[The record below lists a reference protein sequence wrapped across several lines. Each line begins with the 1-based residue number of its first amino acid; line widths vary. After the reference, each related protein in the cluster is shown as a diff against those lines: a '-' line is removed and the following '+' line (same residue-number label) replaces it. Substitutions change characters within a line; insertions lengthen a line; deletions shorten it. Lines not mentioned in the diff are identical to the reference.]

1 MNIFSNIIRGGQL
14 TLHALRMFRQVSYY
28 LLLWGFLVFL
38 IFFSLSMYDKT
49 NSTMWG
55 EYRDYQTANFLCQV
69 MMCSKKVTVY
79 VGKEPAV
86 YTANSVI
93 NSAFFYTARDY
104 IHKMAKEACI
114 FSIKIAGSALLIV
127 GIFFIWRGFKK
138 TGEEFKRGARLSGF
152 EKIKTAITN
161 ANKKEKYNAY
171 QIAGMPYPYLAEMQ
185 HSFVIG
191 ANGTGK
197 TILISQI
204 VEQIRERGD
213 KAIIYDKKGDYT
225 KWFYNPKKDKILN
238 PFDQRSESWSLLSE
252 IENIV
257 GIKQLSKAFI
267 PEKEN
272 PGGEGKI
279 WDEAGRLA
287 FTEIVSKLYSQGE
300 ILTNRE
306 IVDRILKS
314 TMKEVAKA
322 LKNTYGQAIVDPNSP
337 RTASSVLF
345 VIAAHFNSLK
355 LTNSKP
361 GESFSIR
368 DWLLGDEQDSM
379 LFLTSQENL
388 SGELA
393 PLQTAW
399 MEIVIGAI
407 LSKPADSDKKTW
419 VIIDELPAINKIP
432 SLGNALATTRSY
444 GGCFVLG
451 MQNIAQLREVYGRN
465 AAQNI
470 SSECNT
476 RCIFQSN
483 DSDTAKWMSDNIG
496 DIEVSEFKEGLSYGA
511 NTIRDGV
518 SVSKQDKVKPIL
530 LPSEIL
536 NMSRLNLI
544 LKMPDHPAVKAKVK
558 HKKREAIVEP
568 FIKNHEI
575 VEDLKSAYDDVEE
588 VSNEGE
594 ESGNKRGN
602 KNSAGNAEGKKEL
615 ASKNQN
621 NQTII

>member
-1 MNIFSNIIRGGQL
+1 
-14 TLHALRMFRQVSYY
+14 
-28 LLLWGFLVFL
+28 
-38 IFFSLSMYDKT
+38 
-49 NSTMWG
+49 
-55 EYRDYQTANFLCQV
+55 
-69 MMCSKKVTVY
+69 
-79 VGKEPAV
+79 
-86 YTANSVI
+86 
-93 NSAFFYTARDY
+93 
-104 IHKMAKEACI
+104 
-114 FSIKIAGSALLIV
+114 
-127 GIFFIWRGFKK
+127 
-138 TGEEFKRGARLSGF
+138 
-152 EKIKTAITN
+152 
-161 ANKKEKYNAY
+161 
-171 QIAGMPYPYLAEMQ
+171 
-185 HSFVIG
+185 
-191 ANGTGK
+191 
-197 TILISQI
+197 
-204 VEQIRERGD
+204 
-213 KAIIYDKKGDYT
+213 
-225 KWFYNPKKDKILN
+225 
-238 PFDQRSESWSLLSE
+238 
-252 IENIV
+252 
-257 GIKQLSKAFI
+257 
-267 PEKEN
+267 
-272 PGGEGKI
+272 
-279 WDEAGRLA
+279 
-287 FTEIVSKLYSQGE
+287 
-300 ILTNRE
+300 
-306 IVDRILKS
+306 
-314 TMKEVAKA
+314 
-322 LKNTYGQAIVDPNSP
+322 
-337 RTASSVLF
+337 
-345 VIAAHFNSLK
+345 
-355 LTNSKP
+355 
-361 GESFSIR
+361 
-368 DWLLGDEQDSM
+368 
-379 LFLTSQENL
+379 
-388 SGELA
+388 
-393 PLQTAW
+393 
-399 MEIVIGAI
+399 
-407 LSKPADSDKKTW
+407 ADSDKKTW

-451 MQNIAQLREVYGRN
+451 MQNIAQLREVYGKN